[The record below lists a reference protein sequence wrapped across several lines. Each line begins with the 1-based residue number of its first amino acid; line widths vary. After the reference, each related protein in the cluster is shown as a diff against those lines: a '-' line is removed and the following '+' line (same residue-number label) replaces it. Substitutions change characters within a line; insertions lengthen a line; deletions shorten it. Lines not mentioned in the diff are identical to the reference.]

1 VRSPTPTVT
10 GSPVSTATTIAT
22 PTVGAGQC
30 IGDCDRSNSVSINEL
45 VLGVNIALAR
55 ATLAACPPFDQN
67 DSGGVEVNELVAAV
81 NRALQGCNQS
91 ALMSRKVSRRGAEPA
106 E

>member
-1 VRSPTPTVT
+1 VHR
-10 GSPVSTATTIAT
+10 
-22 PTVGAGQC
+22 
-30 IGDCDRSNSVSINEL
+30 DCDGSNSVSINEL